1 MASSPTTPEG
11 AVLGRLAAAAAILVA
26 LALVVSLGIAEIPL
40 NYALAGAAAAAL
52 FVLVFVRTDFGLEIL
67 LLSMLL
73 SPKFLL
79 GGKSVLAEQREIS
92 LRFDDLVILIIAFT
106 WFAKTAV
113 HKELGLVSKTP
124 LNRPIGAYMGA
135 CALATAWGI
144 GFAHVRP
151 LAGLFYLL
159 KYLEYF
165 FVYYIA
171 VNNIRT
177 RPQAQRLVII
187 ALATA
192 AIVSVVGIAQ
202 IPSGE
207 RVSAPFESEAGEPN
221 TLGGYLVLMMGIV
234 AGLTTEA
241 RRPRDRLLGIG
252 LLVLMLVPFAY
263 TLSRSS
269 YLALIP
275 ATLLLAIVSSK
286 RALLVPVLV
295 LGLLLIPSFAP
306 KVVRERVAYTFKT
319 QSGQPTVRLGGA
331 AFDPSTSERLLSFKE
346 ALEAWTT
353 RPILGFGI
361 TGFHF
366 MDAQYPRTLVE
377 TGILGFLAFVWMI
390 SSVLRLA
397 VSRYRAARDPFWRGL
412 SLGYLTG
419 FVGLLF
425 HAIGANSFI
434 IIRIMEPFWFFAG
447 LVVLLPQLEPEPA
460 GGPGGRPRPPAPLR
474 PPLLL
479 PTAPPARRRDP
490 VRRPPG
496 RPSAR

>member
-1 MASSPTTPEG
+1 M
-11 AVLGRLAAAAAILVA
+11 LGRLAAAAAILVA
-26 LALVVSLGIAEIPL
+26 LALVVSLGVAEIPL
-40 NYALAGAAAAAL
+40 NYALAAAAAAAL

-79 GGKSVLAEQREIS
+79 GGKNALAEQREIS

-124 LNRPIGAYMGA
+124 LNRPIAAYMSA

-144 GFAHVRP
+144 GFGHVRP

-165 FVYYIA
+165 FVYYIT
-171 VNNIRT
+171 VNNVRSVS
-177 RPQAQRLVII
+177 QARRLVIV

-207 RVSAPFESEAGEPN
+207 RVSAPFEGEAGEPN
-221 TLGGYLVLMMGIV
+221 TLGGYLVLMMAV
-234 AGLTTEA
+234 SAGLAVEA
-241 RRPRDRLLGIG
+241 RRGRDRLLGVG
-252 LLVLMLVPFAY
+252 LVLLMLVPFAY

-269 YLALIP
+269 YLALVP
-275 ATLLLAIVSSK
+275 ATLLLVTASTK
-286 RALLVPVLV
+286 RALVLPAVV
-295 LGLLLIPSFAP
+295 LGLLLIPYFAP
-306 KVVRERVAYTFKT
+306 RVVLERVESTFKT
-319 QSGQPTVRLGGA
+319 QHGQPTVRIAGA

-346 ALEAWTT
+346 AAEAWAT
-353 RPILGFGI
+353 RPIFGFGI
-361 TGFHF
+361 TGFRF

-377 TGILGFLAFVWMI
+377 TGIVGFLAFVWLL

-397 VSRYRAARDPFWRGL
+397 VRRYRAAQDAYGRGL
-412 SLGYLTG
+412 ALGYLTG

-425 HAIGANSFI
+425 HAIGSNSFI
-434 IIRIMEPFWFFAG
+434 IIRIMEPFWFFTA
-447 LVVLLPQLEPEPA
+447 LVVLLPGLETAAKPEP
-460 GGPGGRPRPPAPLR
+460 GLGPR
-474 PPLLL
+474 
-479 PTAPPARRRDP
+479 PARRIAPAPPSVPLRASR
-490 VRRPPG
+490 VLRRGAP
-496 RPSAR
+496 